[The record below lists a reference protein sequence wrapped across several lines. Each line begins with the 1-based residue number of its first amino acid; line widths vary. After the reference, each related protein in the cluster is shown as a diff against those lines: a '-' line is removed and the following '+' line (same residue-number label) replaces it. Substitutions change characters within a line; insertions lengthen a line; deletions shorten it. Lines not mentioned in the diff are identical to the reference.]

1 MEEENYASMKPSV
14 SSETRSYSIERE
26 LDEKYGFGLPA
37 DVSHESPVMARIVPA
52 TRSRSGQETAGKL
65 EEEHAS
71 ASSKPA
77 KHQSADSSGS
87 EEGIM
92 FRAAS
97 TDASGRIS
105 RQISAA
111 VWSDRLLH
119 DKFKKSAIE
128 AKDAHVN
135 VDGNHIS
142 EMDNGKNHID
152 RYEEANGKES
162 PLPAAASVTS
172 SAGKLSDATW
182 NRTSD
187 VVSHESTDVRNNPDT
202 HTDMLFNGRVPDQEA
217 MESSHG
223 RYTGDI
229 SEKIPS
235 SKPAQQK
242 NSGKV
247 TESTPFSAGDE
258 EADRLER
265 MNANYEHDRA
275 ILAKTDP
282 AFARNRFWDVGH
294 AEGSG
299 EEFTRRDIED
309 IASKEAIR
317 RFNNINESNI

>member
-1 MEEENYASMKPSV
+1 MKPSV
-14 SSETRSYSIERE
+14 PSETRSYSIERE
-26 LDEKYGFGLPA
+26 LDEKYGYGLPA

-65 EEEHAS
+65 EVDHAS
-71 ASSKPA
+71 ASYGPA

-87 EEGIM
+87 GDGLK

-97 TDASGRIS
+97 TDASGRIT

-119 DKFKKSAIE
+119 DKFRKSAIE
-128 AKDAHVN
+128 AKDAHASVN
-135 VDGNHIS
+135 GNHFSTIR
-142 EMDNGKNHID
+142 NGRNHID
-152 RYEEANGKES
+152 YLEESNGKEHPYPMVDS
-162 PLPAAASVTS
+162 INAST
-172 SAGKLSDATW
+172 GKLSDVIE

-187 VVSHESTDVRNNPDT
+187 LVSHESTDVRNNPDT

-229 SEKIPS
+229 SEKTPA
-235 SKPAQQK
+235 SKPVQQRH
-242 NSGKV
+242 SGKLN
-247 TESTPFSAGDE
+247 ESTSHPAIEDE
-258 EADRLER
+258 EAVKLER
-265 MNANYEHDRA
+265 MNANYEHDKA

-294 AEGSG
+294 AEGNG
-299 EEFTRRDIED
+299 EVSDRDLEKLAQVKIEKKKRRLLDGGH
-309 IASKEAIR
+309 
-317 RFNNINESNI
+317 FQ